1 MKIGYA
7 CVSTPD
13 QDLALQLDALR
24 SAGCNTIYQEKITGA
39 KKERP
44 ELQKMLTQLRADDV
58 VVIWKLDRLAQSMKD
73 LVSLVNEMQVKGAQ
87 LQSLNDHIDTT
98 TLQGKFTFHL
108 FAALAEFERELI
120 RERTKTGLTA
130 ARARGRQGGRPKGLS
145 KEARQTAIIA
155 EKLYQE
161 GELTVKEICVQ
172 LSIARGTFYNYLR
185 YRGVEIGASR
195 KKKQVMKVALWL
207 RVERNNRY
215 VRGKKRAREE
225 IERYVLAQYE
235 MKKLRKDS
243 WDYTLSIP
251 YETDEELDELIYDL
265 LQEADSIADARNC
278 FIEADARAMDGSDR
292 SW

>member
-7 CVSTPD
+7 RVSTPD
-13 QDLALQLDALR
+13 QDLGLQLDALR
-24 SAGCNTIYQEKITGA
+24 SAGCDTIYQEKITGV
-39 KKERP
+39 KNERT
-44 ELQKMLTQLRADDV
+44 ELQKILTQLRSDDV
-58 VVIWKLDRLAQSMKD
+58 VVIWKLDRLARSLKD
-73 LVSLVNEMQVKGAQ
+73 LVSLVNEIQAKGAQ

-98 TLQGKFTFHL
+98 TPQGKFTFHV

-120 RERTKTGLTA
+120 RDRTKAGLTA

-145 KEARQTAIIA
+145 KEAQQTAIIA

-161 GELTVKEICVQ
+161 GELTVKGICTQ

-185 YRGVEIGASR
+185 YRGVEIGVSR
-195 KKKQVMKVALWL
+195 KKRQVMKVALWL
-207 RVERNNRY
+207 RVERNNKY

-235 MKKLRKDS
+235 MKKPRKDS

-251 YETDEELDELIYDL
+251 YETDEEFDELVYDL
-265 LQEADSIADARNC
+265 LQEAASIADARNC

-292 SW
+292 YW